1 MTGGVGPLTLKQM
14 QNIVH
19 LIVQIGVEAERRG
32 QITAEEKDAIISF
45 TSTATALRVTL
56 DDIMEE
62 RMKSD
67 E

>member
-1 MTGGVGPLTLKQM
+1 MTVGPLSFEQM

-19 LIVQIGVEAERRG
+19 LIIQIGVEAERRG

-45 TSTATALRVTL
+45 TSTATALRKTL
-56 DDIMEE
+56 DDILEE
-62 RMKSD
+62 KMR